1 MTMLAV
7 SIYWQMIVI
16 GGVLIMA
23 VALDMLIRSKRG

>member
-16 GGVLIMA
+16 GCVLVAA
-23 VALDMLIRSKRG
+23 VALDMLIRSKRD

>member
-16 GGVLIMA
+16 GTVLVSA
-23 VALDMLIRSKRG
+23 VALDMLIRRRKV